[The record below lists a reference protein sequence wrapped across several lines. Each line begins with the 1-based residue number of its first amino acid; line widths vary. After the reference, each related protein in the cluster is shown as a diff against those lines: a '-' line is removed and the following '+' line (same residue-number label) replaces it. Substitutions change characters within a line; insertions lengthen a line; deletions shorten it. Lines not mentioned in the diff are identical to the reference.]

1 MELLD
6 HIVIREGMLTDAE
19 NMLKIQ
25 KEVIEEEAFL
35 LSDPA
40 EFNKT
45 VDDQKH
51 WIRRILQNEREKILI
66 AEVEGKMAGWLVF
79 QSPNRLRLNHTGS
92 FGMMV
97 QKEYRNMQIGRK
109 LLEALLIWAENH
121 QEIEKVGLGVLSTN
135 ERAIHLYRSLGFVE
149 EGRKVN
155 EVKIGNR
162 YVDDIL
168 MYKRVKKG

>member
-1 MELLD
+1 MESLNQ
-6 HIVIREGMLTDAE
+6 IAIREGLPTDAE
-19 NMLKIQ
+19 SMLQIQ
-25 KEVIEEEAFL
+25 REVIEEEDFL
-35 LSDPA
+35 LTDPA

-45 VDDQKH
+45 VDDQKQ
-51 WIRRILQNEREKILI
+51 WIRRILQNGREKILI
-66 AEVEGKMAGWLVF
+66 AEVDGKMAGWLVF

-97 QKEYRNMQIGRK
+97 EKEYRNMQIGRK

-121 QEIEKVGLGVLSTN
+121 LEIEKVCLGVLSTN

-149 EGRKVN
+149 EGRKVD
-155 EVKIGNR
+155 EVKIGER

>member
-1 MELLD
+1 MESLNQ
-6 HIVIREGMLTDAE
+6 IAIREGLPTDAE
-19 NMLKIQ
+19 SMLQIQ
-25 KEVIEEEAFL
+25 REVIEEEDFL
-35 LSDPA
+35 LTDPA

-45 VDDQKH
+45 ADDQKQ
-51 WIRRILQNEREKILI
+51 WIRRILQNGREKILI
-66 AEVEGKMAGWLVF
+66 AEVDGKMAGWLVF

-97 QKEYRNMQIGRK
+97 EKEYRNMQIGRK

-121 QEIEKVGLGVLSTN
+121 LEIEKVCLGVLSTN

-149 EGRKVN
+149 EGRKVD
-155 EVKIGNR
+155 EVKIGER

>member
-1 MELLD
+1 MESLIQ
-6 HIVIREGMLTDAE
+6 IVIREGLPTDAE
-19 NMLKIQ
+19 SMLQIQ
-25 KEVIEEEAFL
+25 REVIEEEDFL
-35 LSDPA
+35 LTAPA
-40 EFNKT
+40 EFNKA
-45 VDDQKH
+45 VDDQKQ

-66 AEVEGKMAGWLVF
+66 AEVDGEMAGWLVF

-109 LLEALLIWAENH
+109 LLEALLMWAESH
-121 QEIEKVGLGVLSTN
+121 LEIEKVCLGVLSTN

-149 EGRKVN
+149 EGRKVD
-155 EVKIGNR
+155 EVKIGEQ

-168 MYKRVKKG
+168 MYKRVKKS

>member
-1 MELLD
+1 MESLNQ
-6 HIVIREGMLTDAE
+6 IAIREGLPTDAE
-19 NMLKIQ
+19 SMLQIQ
-25 KEVIEEEAFL
+25 REVIEEEDFL
-35 LSDPA
+35 LTDQA

-45 VDDQKH
+45 VDDQKQ
-51 WIRRILQNEREKILI
+51 WIRRILQNGREKILI
-66 AEVEGKMAGWLVF
+66 AEADGKMAGWLVF

-121 QEIEKVGLGVLSTN
+121 LEIEKVCLGVLSTN

-149 EGRKVN
+149 EGRKVD
-155 EVKIGNR
+155 EVKIGER

-168 MYKRVKKG
+168 MYKHVKKG

>member
-1 MELLD
+1 MKS
-6 HIVIREGMLTDAE
+6 INQITIREGLPTDAE
-19 NMLKIQ
+19 SMLQIQ
-25 KEVIEEEAFL
+25 RKVVEEKDFL
-35 LSDPA
+35 LTDPV

-45 VDDQKH
+45 VDDQNQ

-66 AEVEGKMAGWLVF
+66 AEVDGKMAGWLVF
-79 QSPNRLRLNHTGS
+79 QSPNRHRLNHTGS

-109 LLEALLIWAENH
+109 LLEALLMWAENH
-121 QEIEKVGLGVLSTN
+121 PEIEKVCLGVLSTN

-149 EGRKVN
+149 EGRKVD
-155 EVKIGNR
+155 EVKIGEQ

-168 MYKRVKKG
+168 MYKRVKKS